1 MLDLPSIVSQEQ
13 PGSCSI
19 EQRLSRMEG
28 RQGNLVPLASLEEAG
43 LDETGLDADV
53 SRGPN

>member
-53 SRGPN
+53 SRGPK